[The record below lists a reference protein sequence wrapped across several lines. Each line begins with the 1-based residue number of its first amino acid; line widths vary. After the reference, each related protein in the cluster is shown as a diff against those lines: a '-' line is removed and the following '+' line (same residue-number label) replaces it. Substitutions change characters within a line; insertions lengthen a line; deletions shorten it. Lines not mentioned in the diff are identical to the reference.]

1 MGKVIAF
8 QTPARSRLWRHLV
21 GEVLRAERHA
31 QERIITEVAGTAGVS
46 PQYLSEVERG
56 RKEPSS
62 EILESVAAAL
72 GLTLLDLARRVAD
85 RLDPMPNARGGVV
98 RELGSS
104 LRPGERAGE
113 WMPIAAPERSAP
125 RSELLLAV

>member
-1 MGKVIAF
+1 MGKVIEFTAASRA
-8 QTPARSRLWRHLV
+8 PRRLWRHLV
-21 GEVLRAERHA
+21 GEVLRAERHG
-31 QERIITEVAGTAGVS
+31 QERIITEVAAAAGVS

-56 RKEPSS
+56 LKEPSS

-85 RLDPMPNARGGVV
+85 RLSAPARGGLV

-104 LRPGERAGE
+104 IRPGERAGE
-113 WMPIAAPERSAP
+113 WMPVAAPPAAAP
-125 RSELLLAV
+125 RSETLLAA